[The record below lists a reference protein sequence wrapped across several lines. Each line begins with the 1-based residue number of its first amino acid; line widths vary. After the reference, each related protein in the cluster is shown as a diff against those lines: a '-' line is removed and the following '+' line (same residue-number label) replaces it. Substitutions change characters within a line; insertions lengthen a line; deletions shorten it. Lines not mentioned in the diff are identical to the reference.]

1 MKEEVLND
9 STVAQDFADYFQKQT
24 DMEFKP
30 VVQIDYSSSPAVKDI
45 KKILKH
51 SEAIVNKFSTQV
63 QKDSQT
69 IQSISDTLEKTDADE
84 AKKYGG

>member
-1 MKEEVLND
+1 MNEEIVND
-9 STVAQDFADYFQKQT
+9 SKVAQDFANQFQQQT

-51 SEAIVNKFSTQV
+51 SEAVVKKFSAQV

-69 IQSISDTLEKTDADE
+69 IQSISDALEKTDINE

>member
-1 MKEEVLND
+1 MSQEIKNNSD
-9 STVAQDFADYFQKQT
+9 VAKAFADHFQEQT

-30 VVQIDYSSSPAVKDI
+30 VVQIDYSNSPAVKDI

-51 SEAIVNKFSTQV
+51 SEAIVKKFSTHV

-69 IQSISDTLEKTDADE
+69 IQNISDALEKTDASE

>member
-1 MKEEVLND
+1 MKEEILND
-9 STVAQDFADYFQKQT
+9 SKVAKDFADHFQKQA

-51 SEAIVNKFSTQV
+51 SEAIVKKFSTQV

-69 IQSISDTLEKTDADE
+69 IQSISDALEKIDANE

>member
-1 MKEEVLND
+1 MKEEILND
-9 STVAQDFADYFQKQT
+9 SKVAKDFADHFQKQT

-30 VVQIDYSSSPAVKDI
+30 AVQIDYSSSPAVRDI

-51 SEAIVNKFSTQV
+51 SEAIVKKFSTQV

-69 IQSISDTLEKTDADE
+69 IQSISDALEKTDANE